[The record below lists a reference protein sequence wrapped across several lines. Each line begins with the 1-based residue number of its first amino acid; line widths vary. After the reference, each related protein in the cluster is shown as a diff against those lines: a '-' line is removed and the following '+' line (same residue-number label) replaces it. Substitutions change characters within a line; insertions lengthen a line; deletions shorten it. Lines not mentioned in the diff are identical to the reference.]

1 MTLPEQTFPNTDVQA
16 DAPAGQAAEP
26 QGESLGET
34 ALASYL
40 SAKLCHDF
48 ISPAGAIVSGLD
60 LLKDPTA
67 QDMRDDAL
75 ALIDASANKLVQIV
89 HFCRVAYGAAT
100 TSERF
105 DANELEKLVREAFSQ
120 MRADLTWDVELPIFE
135 KPAARAFLNLAQIA
149 GQALPMG
156 GQATV
161 SARQDGDEIIMST
174 VSNGPRARLKAELV
188 TGLKGEQLN
197 EGLAGQWIQGFWLAA
212 VVREAGGSLSVDTGE
227 DTVSLGI
234 RIPA

>member
-1 MTLPEQTFPNTDVQA
+1 MTLPEQSFPNTDVPS
-16 DAPAGQAAEP
+16 DAPTTQAAEP
-26 QGESLGET
+26 LGET

-60 LLKDPTA
+60 LLKDPSA
-67 QDMRDDAL
+67 QDMRDDAIG
-75 ALIDASANKLVQIV
+75 LIEASARKLVEIV
-89 HFCRVAYGAAT
+89 QFCRVAYGAAT

-105 DANELEKLVREAFSQ
+105 DAAELEKLVGEAFSQ
-120 MRADLTWDVELPIFE
+120 MRADLTWEVELALFE
-135 KPAARAFLNLAQIA
+135 KPAARALLNLAQIA

-161 SARQDGDEIIMST
+161 SARQEGGEIVMST
-174 VSNGPRARLKAELV
+174 VSTGPRARLKAELV

-212 VVREAGGSLSVDTGE
+212 VVREAGGSLSVDTAE
-227 DTVSLGI
+227 DAVSLGI

>member
-1 MTLPEQTFPNTDVQA
+1 MTLPDPNLPNTDVP
-16 DAPAGQAAEP
+16 APKAPEP
-26 QGESLGET
+26 LGET

-60 LLKDPTA
+60 LMKDPSA

-89 HFCRVAYGAAT
+89 HFARVAYGAAT

-105 DANELEKLVREAFSQ
+105 DAGELEKLVRETFSQ
-120 MRADLTWDVELPIFE
+120 MRAELAWAVDLDTFE

-149 GQALPMG
+149 GAALPMG
-156 GQATV
+156 GEATV
-161 SARQDGDEIIMST
+161 TARREGDDILMTTHSK
-174 VSNGPRARLKAELV
+174 GPRARLKAEML

-197 EGLAGQWIQGFWLAA
+197 EGLAGQWIQGFWLAC
-212 VVREAGGSLSVDTGE
+212 VVREAGGRLDVDLGE
-227 DTVSLGI
+227 DTVSLSI

>member
-1 MTLPEQTFPNTDVQA
+1 MTLPEPTQPNTDVAAPGA
-16 DAPAGQAAEP
+16 DAPRDDA
-26 QGESLGET
+26 LGET

-67 QDMRDDAL
+67 QDMRDDAMS
-75 ALIDASANKLVQIV
+75 LIEASANKLVQIV
-89 HFCRVAYGAAT
+89 HFARVAFGAAT

-105 DANELEKLVREAFSQ
+105 DAAELEGLSRDAFSHV
-120 MRADLTWDVELPIFE
+120 RGDLVWDVPVTTFE
-135 KPAARAFLNLAQIA
+135 KPAARALLNLAQLGGA
-149 GQALPMG
+149 ALPMG
-156 GQATV
+156 GEATV
-161 SARQDGDEIIMST
+161 SVRQEGEVLVMT
-174 VSNGPRARLKAELV
+174 AQAKGARARLKAETL

-212 VVREAGGSLSVDTGE
+212 IVREAGGSIDVESGE
-227 DTVSLGI
+227 ETVSI
-234 RIPA
+234 TIHMPA

>member
-1 MTLPEQTFPNTDVQA
+1 MTLPELSPESTVEL
-16 DAPAGQAAEP
+16 AEETVP
-26 QGESLGET
+26 GAREPLGET
-34 ALASYL
+34 ALASFL

-60 LLKDPTA
+60 LLKDPSA
-67 QDMRDDAL
+67 QDMRDDAI
-75 ALIDASANKLVQIV
+75 ALIDASANKLVEIV
-89 HFCRVAYGAAT
+89 QFCRVAYGAAT

-105 DANELEKLVREAFSQ
+105 DSAELEKLVRESFSH
-120 MRADLTWDVELPIFE
+120 MRAELVWDVEVPTFE

-149 GQALPMG
+149 GHALPMG
-156 GQATV
+156 GEATITVKAASDGIVMATV
-161 SARQDGDEIIMST
+161 SR
-174 VSNGPRARLKAELV
+174 GPKARLKAEAV

-212 VVREAGGSLSVDTGE
+212 VVREAGGTLDFEVGE
-227 DTVSLGI
+227 DLVALTI

>member
-1 MTLPEQTFPNTDVQA
+1 MTLPDPSHHDTAVPVEETVPGA
-16 DAPAGQAAEP
+16 REP
-26 QGESLGET
+26 LGET

-60 LLKDPTA
+60 LLRDPSA
-67 QDMRDDAL
+67 QDMRDDAIG
-75 ALIDASANKLVQIV
+75 LIEASANKLVQIV
-89 HFCRVAYGAAT
+89 QFCRVAYGAAT

-105 DANELEKLVREAFSQ
+105 DSAELEKLVREAFSH
-120 MRADLTWDVELPIFE
+120 MRAELVWNVELATFE
-135 KPAARAFLNLAQIA
+135 KPAARAFLNLAQLA
-149 GQALPMG
+149 GAALPMG
-156 GQATV
+156 GEAVISVKAEDDEVVMTTV
-161 SARQDGDEIIMST
+161 SK
-174 VSNGPRARLKAELV
+174 GPKARLKAETV

-212 VVREAGGSLSVDTGE
+212 VVREAGGSLSLDTDE
-227 DTVSLGI
+227 DIVSLTV

>member
-1 MTLPEQTFPNTDVQA
+1 MTLPELSPESTVEL
-16 DAPAGQAAEP
+16 AEETVP
-26 QGESLGET
+26 GAREPLGET

-60 LLKDPTA
+60 LLKDPSA
-67 QDMRDDAL
+67 QDMRDDAIG
-75 ALIDASANKLVQIV
+75 LIEASARKLVEIV
-89 HFCRVAYGAAT
+89 QFCRVAYGAAT

-105 DANELEKLVREAFSQ
+105 DSAELEKMVREAFSH
-120 MRADLTWDVELPIFE
+120 MRAELVWNVELATFE
-135 KPAARAFLNLAQIA
+135 KPAARAFLNLAQLA
-149 GQALPMG
+149 GHALPMG
-156 GQATV
+156 GEATIAVKTERDEVVMTTV
-161 SARQDGDEIIMST
+161 SK
-174 VSNGPRARLKAELV
+174 GPKARLKAETI

-212 VVREAGGSLSVDTGE
+212 VVREAGGRLLVDTGE
-227 DTVSLGI
+227 DIVSLTV

>member
-1 MTLPEQTFPNTDVQA
+1 MTLPEPIQPNTDIA
-16 DAPAGQAAEP
+16 DETIHPAAQEP
-26 QGESLGET
+26 LGET

-60 LLKDPTA
+60 LLKDPSA

-75 ALIDASANKLVQIV
+75 SLIDASANKLVQIV
-89 HFCRVAYGAAT
+89 QFARVAYGAAT

-105 DANELEKLVREAFSQ
+105 DAAELEKLVQENFSQ
-120 MRADLTWDVELPIFE
+120 MRADVVWDVELPIFE

-149 GQALPMG
+149 GHALPMG
-156 GQATV
+156 GEATI
-161 SARQDGDEIIMST
+161 SARQDGDEVVMT
-174 VSNGPRARLKAELV
+174 AVSKGNRARLKAEMT

-197 EGLAGQWIQGFWLAA
+197 EGLAGQWIQGFWLSC
-212 VVREAGGSLSVDTGE
+212 VVREARGTLDVAADEELVTIA
-227 DTVSLGI
+227 I
-234 RIPA
+234 RMPA

>member
-1 MTLPEQTFPNTDVQA
+1 MTLPEPSFSDTDVQA
-16 DAPAGQAAEP
+16 DEPLAQASEP
-26 QGESLGET
+26 LGET
-34 ALASYL
+34 ALASYM

-67 QDMRDDAL
+67 QDMRDDAIS
-75 ALIDASANKLVQIV
+75 LIDASANKLVQIV
-89 HFCRVAYGAAT
+89 QFCRVAYGAAT

-105 DANELEKLVREAFSQ
+105 DAGELEKLVRETFSQ
-120 MRADLTWDVELPIFE
+120 MRGDVVWNVELQTFE

-149 GQALPMG
+149 GHALPMG
-156 GQATV
+156 GEATI
-161 SARQDGDEIIMST
+161 SAKQDGEEVVLST
-174 VSNGPRARLKAELV
+174 LSKGNRARLKAEMV

-212 VVREAGGSLSVDTGE
+212 IVREAKGTLDLEMGEESVAI
-227 DTVSLGI
+227 TV
-234 RIPA
+234 RMPV